1 MPDLTE
7 YVKNKARIAEE
18 ISVTTI
24 SGVPLQDLRDGLDRM
39 KGGRI
44 PILGCLCVHGVH
56 DSPEHPCPCKDLIV
70 WLPIDGIIGWGP
82 SRRRSASG
90 QEIFDFQVAPSTRV
104 IVEQQLPMQAS
115 AFSRT
120 IPKVVK
126 SAAPPPFAWVSAA
139 FGVGLAIGRKL
150 DDAFGSNEGG
160 NDNVSDD
167 WADILLDK
175 IGPAPDWLQDIF

>member
-1 MPDLTE
+1 
-7 YVKNKARIAEE
+7 
-18 ISVTTI
+18 
-24 SGVPLQDLRDGLDRM
+24 
-39 KGGRI
+39 
-44 PILGCLCVHGVH
+44 
-56 DSPEHPCPCKDLIV
+56 
-70 WLPIDGIIGWGP
+70 
-82 SRRRSASG
+82 
-90 QEIFDFQVAPSTRV
+90 V